1 MEPLKKKKTLIRI
14 LNLYNTK
21 DITNK
26 MNLYNE
32 GEYLKFVNLIK
43 VPYLQGAESSCISTE
58 IPYMGMFRVCVCV
71 YNCIYNNCIYASYII
86 YMYNVF
92 TNHKFYGILYL
103 HY

>member
-43 VPYLQGAESSCISTE
+43 VPYLQCAESLCIST
-58 IPYMGMFRVCVCV
+58 IYGYVSCMYACV
-71 YNCIYNNCIYASYII
+71 YIYI
-86 YMYNVF
+86 
-92 TNHKFYGILYL
+92 
-103 HY
+103 